1 MKGEIIVKKPM
12 VICLLVGLVLIACT
26 SFADEIYKTD
36 GSIIKGKIIEVI
48 PNESYK
54 IQTSDGSIFVVK
66 AYEVAKITYAP
77 IVTGKGEKSP
87 AAAVGLAFLLPSL
100 GHAYAGDWNRGSK
113 FLLLDIGA
121 FIVIAVGESQTE
133 TVNLGYGITYE
144 ETSDEGASLAALG
157 YIGLIAFRVWEFVD
171 AYKTAEDYNT
181 IAAGMSGFNIE
192 LDNRSL
198 VAKFTRTF

>member
-1 MKGEIIVKKPM
+1 M
-12 VICLLVGLVLIACT
+12 VICLLAGLFLIAGT
-26 SFADEIYKTD
+26 ISADELHKKD

-48 PNESYK
+48 PNETYK
-54 IQTSDGSIFVVK
+54 IQAADGSIFVVK
-66 AYEVAKITYAP
+66 AEEVAKITYAP
-77 IVTGKGEKSP
+77 VLEGKGEKSP

-121 FIVIAVGESQTE
+121 LIVIAIGESQTE
-133 TVNLGYGITYE
+133 TVGLGYGITYE
-144 ETSDEGASLAALG
+144 ETSDEGESLMALG
-157 YIGLIAFRVWEFVD
+157 YLGLIAFRVWEFVD

-181 IAAGMSGFNIE
+181 KAAGMSGFNIE

>member
-1 MKGEIIVKKPM
+1 MNEQKEIILKKPT
-12 VICLLVGLVLIACT
+12 VICLLAGLILIAGT
-26 SFADEIYKTD
+26 SSADEIYKKD

-48 PNESYK
+48 PNETYK

-66 AYEVAKITYAP
+66 GEEVAKITYAP
-77 IVTGKGEKSP
+77 VLEGKKIP
-87 AAAVGLAFLLPSL
+87 AAAVGLSILLPSL

-113 FLLLDIGA
+113 FLLLEIGA
-121 FIVIAVGESQTE
+121 AIVIGLGESQTE
-133 TVNLGYGITYE
+133 TVDLGYGITYE
-144 ETSDEGASLAALG
+144 ETSDEGIALEALG
-157 YIGLIAFRVWEFVD
+157 ALGLIAFRVWELVD

-181 IAAGMSGFNIE
+181 RAAGMSGFNIE